1 MSGTYL
7 TRSTTTRTN
16 DRKFTFSCWFKKS
29 TTGTDEYFVTNY
41 ESGNDFGYINN
52 GNTDKFVIY
61 DKAGGTER
69 LQAESNFVIRD
80 TNAWY
85 HLVYSVDSTASSNR
99 VKFYING
106 VDRFSD
112 FTVATAMAQNSSVG
126 FQQGTTSNGFRVGSQ
141 QTGSATFN
149 GLMSHVNFVDGLQL
163 DASAFG
169 ETDST
174 TGEWKIKTS
183 PTVSEYGNNGFFI
196 LKDGNSV
203 TDQSGKGNNFGI
215 GGSVG
220 SLTKTEDNPSNVFA
234 TINPLNSYYAAGTF
248 TYGNNVVLLPNKN
261 GAWNTGTLGMTS
273 GKYYWEI
280 KCTGSSNGEEL
291 QLGIAD
297 KSPVGNN
304 AGSTAGK
311 SFGYNANGEYG
322 IYAYNGA
329 FIGNAVANP
338 YTSYGSATT
347 NGIAMIA
354 VDLDNNKFY
363 AGANGT
369 WFASGNPATGA
380 NGKTIQAVA
389 STVDG
394 CYYPAISTYQGYDG
408 KVECNFGNGYFA
420 DNAVSSAGTNAS
432 GVGIFEYDVP
442 TGYTALSTKGLN
454 L

>member
-1 MSGTYL
+1 MANTFI
-7 TRSTTTRTN
+7 TRTPSSAGN
-16 DRKFTFSCWFKKS
+16 KKTFTLSVWVKR
-29 TTGTDEYFVTNY
+29 TTLGSDYILTARNGTGSLDSFYF
-41 ESGNDFGYINN
+41 GFRADQIQ
-52 GNTDKFVIY
+52 I
-61 DKAGGTER
+61 
-69 LQAESNFVIRD
+69 
-80 TNAWY
+80 
-85 HLVYSVDSTASSNR
+85 DSTAGGGDSALTFRSNARYRDTFGWYNIILAVDTTQATESNR
-99 VKFYING
+99 AKLYVN
-106 VDRFSD
+106 
-112 FTVATAMAQNSSVG
+112 
-126 FQQGTTSNGFRVGSQ
+126 GSQ
-141 QTGSATFN
+141 ITSFEISTYPDQNDDFYGINDTIVHAFGREHYASGTAYHEYI
-149 GLMSHVNFVDGLQL
+149 LSHIHFIDGTAY

-169 ETDST
+169 STDST
-174 TGEWKIKTS
+174 TGEWKINTS
-183 PTVSEYGNNGFFI
+183 PSVTYGTNGFWI
-196 LKDGNSV
+196 LKDGNTI
-203 TDQSGKGNNFGI
+203 TDSSPNSNNFTL
-215 GGSVG
+215 GGG
-220 SLTKTEDNPSNVFA
+220 TLTKTEDNPSNVFC

-297 KSPVGNN
+297 KSPNGNSS
-304 AGSTAGK
+304 GSTAGT
-311 SFGYNANGEYG
+311 SFGYNSNGEYG

-432 GVGIFEYDVP
+432 NNGIFEYDVP
-442 TGYTALSTKGLN
+442 SGYTALSTKGLN